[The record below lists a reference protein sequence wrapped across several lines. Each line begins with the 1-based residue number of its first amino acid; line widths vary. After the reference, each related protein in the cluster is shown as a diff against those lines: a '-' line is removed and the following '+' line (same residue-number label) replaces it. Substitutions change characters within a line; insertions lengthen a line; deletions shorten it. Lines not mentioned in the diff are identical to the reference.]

1 MARLTATQCG
11 LCSPPPLAV
20 HDEARDQ
27 RKLTEEYRGDDEHHR
42 PVLPP
47 DVPDAAEPERMV
59 CGHGSG

>member
-1 MARLTATQCG
+1 MRRMARLTATQCG

-47 DVPDAAEPERMV
+47 DVPG
-59 CGHGSG
+59 C